1 MTTQILT
8 TADGHKNQ
16 ALDRPAFAARFIA
29 AYASLTGATGRFLL
43 QFDIAML
50 ALMIVLAAQI
60 IVTVM
65 EVIHHG

>member
-1 MTTQILT
+1 MAPTQLT
-8 TADGHKNQ
+8 AGDGQTIQ
-16 ALDRPAFAARFIA
+16 ALDLPAFASRFIA

-43 QFDIAML
+43 QFDVAIL

-65 EVIHHG
+65 EAIHG